1 MKFNLIFDTKN
12 SNREKDAN
20 GFLHVKNCH
29 CTKVQIAQYLGSEI
43 SNDLIPD
50 KVYNVFRPEEEL
62 KKAETIQSLNGVPLQ
77 LEHHDDT
84 AENPAQYTRIGATG
98 TDAAFSFP
106 YLSNSLHF
114 FNQKAIDLI
123 ESGEKCE
130 LSIGYD
136 CEIHKESGEYA
147 GQPYDFVQRNIKI
160 QHVALVE
167 CGRAGSDV
175 KVSDSKEIILN
186 SEKTEVKQM
195 DKEKLLQLINELVK
209 AGATEEEIKAKID
222 ELTADACEDDDEVEL
237 EAEEVETEEP
247 DSEEVEEQE
256 QETSDEEQT
265 EQSDD
270 DDLIIEEVKAELEK
284 AGLDA
289 ENEEIVK
296 AFIVGNHFGKKS
308 ETEATDEDA
317 TDEDTT
323 DEDTTDEETTEE
335 KKETEEQKA
344 TDTAL
349 KVAKIVKAD
358 LERRFNAS
366 REVRHILGD
375 VNAMKYDSAA
385 KIYRDAL
392 AKMGVNVKSLK
403 DSECRA
409 VFRAVSA
416 VKVKSKDCNIKRAE
430 KHTALDKLFNRVS
443 VL

>member
-1 MKFNLIFDTKN
+1 MKFKLIFDTKN

-29 CTKVQIAQYLGSEI
+29 CTKVQIAQYLGCEI
-43 SNDLIPD
+43 SKDLEAD

-62 KKAETIQSLNGVPLQ
+62 KKADTIQSLNGVPLQ

-84 AENPAQYTRIGATG
+84 AEKPAQYTRIGATG
-98 TDAAFSFP
+98 TDAVFEYP

-136 CEIHKESGEYA
+136 CEIHKEPGEFE
-147 GQPYDFVQRNIKI
+147 GVPYDFVQRNIKI

-167 CGRAGSDV
+167 CGRAGADV

-209 AGATEEEIKAKID
+209 AGASEEEIKAKID
-222 ELTADACEDDDEVEL
+222 ELTADACEDEDEVEL
-237 EAEEVETEEP
+237 EAEEVKTEEP
-247 DSEEVEEQE
+247 DTEEVEEQE

-265 EQSDD
+265 EQADD

-289 ENEEIVK
+289 ENEELVK
-296 AFIVGNHFGKKS
+296 AFIVGNHFAKA

-317 TDEDTT
+317 TDE
-323 DEDTTDEETTEE
+323 EATEE
-335 KKETEEQKA
+335 EKEAEEQKA

-349 KVAKIVKAD
+349 KVARIVKAD
-358 LERRFNAS
+358 IERRFNAVN
-366 REVRHILGD
+366 EVRHVLGD
-375 VNAMKYDSAA
+375 VNAMKYDSAD

-416 VKVKSKDCNIKRAE
+416 VKVKSKDCNSVKKAE

>member
-1 MKFNLIFDTKN
+1 MKFKLIFDTKN

-29 CTKVQIAQYLGSEI
+29 CTKVQIAQYLGCEI
-43 SNDLIPD
+43 SKDLIPD

-62 KKAETIQSLNGVPLQ
+62 NKADTIQSLNGVPLQ

-84 AENPAQYTRIGATG
+84 AEKPAQYTRIGATG
-98 TDAAFSFP
+98 TDAVFEYP

-123 ESGEKCE
+123 ESGKKCE

-136 CEIHKESGEYA
+136 CEIHKEAGEFE
-147 GQPYDFVQRNIKI
+147 GVPYDFVQRNIKI

-167 CGRAGSDV
+167 CGRAGADV

-209 AGATEEEIKAKID
+209 AGASEEEIKAKID
-222 ELTADACEDDDEVEL
+222 ELTADACEDDEVEV
-237 EAEEVETEEP
+237 EAEEVKTEEP
-247 DSEEVEEQE
+247 DTEEVEEQE

-265 EQSDD
+265 EQKDD

-289 ENEEIVK
+289 ENEELVK
-296 AFIVGNHFGKKS
+296 AFIVGNHFGAKA
-308 ETEATDEDA
+308 ETEAA
-317 TDEDTT
+317 DEDTA
-323 DEDTTDEETTEE
+323 DEETKDEE
-335 KKETEEQKA
+335 EAEEQKA

-358 LERRFNAS
+358 IERRFNAV
-366 REVRHILGD
+366 REVRHVLGD
-375 VNAMKYDSAA
+375 VNAMKYDSAD

-392 AKMGVNVKSLK
+392 SKMGVNVKSLK

>member
-1 MKFNLIFDTKN
+1 MKFKLIFDTKN

-29 CTKVQIAQYLGSEI
+29 CTKVQIAQYLGCEI
-43 SNDLIPD
+43 SKDLIAD

-62 KKAETIQSLNGVPLQ
+62 KKADTIQSLNGVPLQ

-84 AENPAQYTRIGATG
+84 AEKPAQYTRIGATG
-98 TDAAFSFP
+98 TDAVFEYP

-136 CEIHKESGEYA
+136 CEIHKEAGEFE
-147 GQPYDFVQRNIKI
+147 GVPYDFVQRNIKI

-167 CGRAGSDV
+167 CGRAGADV

-186 SEKTEVKQM
+186 SEKNEVKQM

-209 AGATEEEIKAKID
+209 AGASEEEIKAKID
-222 ELTADACEDDDEVEL
+222 ELTADACEDDEVEV
-237 EAEEVETEEP
+237 ETEEVETEEP
-247 DSEEVEEQE
+247 DTEEIEEQE

-265 EQSDD
+265 EQKDD

-289 ENEEIVK
+289 ENEELVK
-296 AFIVGNHFGKKS
+296 AFIVGNHFAKA
-308 ETEATDEDA
+308 ETEA

-323 DEDTTDEETTEE
+323 DEEATEE
-335 KKETEEQKA
+335 EKEAEEQKA

-358 LERRFNAS
+358 IERRFNAVN
-366 REVRHILGD
+366 EVRHVLGD
-375 VNAMKYDSAA
+375 VNAMKYDSAD

-392 AKMGVNVKSLK
+392 SKMGVNVKSLK

-416 VKVKSKDCNIKRAE
+416 VKVKSKDCNSVKKAE

>member
-1 MKFNLIFDTKN
+1 MKFKLIFDTKN

-29 CTKVQIAQYLGSEI
+29 CTKVQIAQYLGCEI
-43 SNDLIPD
+43 SKDLIPD

-62 KKAETIQSLNGVPLQ
+62 NKAETIQSLNGVPLQ

-84 AENPAQYTRIGATG
+84 AERPAQYTRIGATG
-98 TDAAFSFP
+98 TDAVFEYP

-136 CEIHKESGEYA
+136 CEIHKEAGEFE
-147 GQPYDFVQRNIKI
+147 GVPYDFVQRNIKI

-167 CGRAGSDV
+167 CGRAGADV

-186 SEKTEVKQM
+186 SEKNEVKQM

-209 AGATEEEIKAKID
+209 AGASEEEIKAKID
-222 ELTADACEDDDEVEL
+222 ELTADACEDDEVEL

-247 DSEEVEEQE
+247 DTEEVEEQE

-265 EQSDD
+265 EQKDD

-289 ENEEIVK
+289 ENEELVK
-296 AFIVGNHFGKKS
+296 AFIVGNHFAKA

-317 TDEDTT
+317 ADEDTT
-323 DEDTTDEETTEE
+323 NEDTTEEE
-335 KKETEEQKA
+335 KEAEEQKA

-358 LERRFNAS
+358 IERRFNAS
-366 REVRHILGD
+366 REVRHVLGD

-416 VKVKSKDCNIKRAE
+416 VKVKSKDCNSVKKAE

>member
-50 KVYNVFRPEEEL
+50 KVYNVYRPEEEL
-62 KKAETIQSLNGVPLQ
+62 NKAETIQSLNGVPLQ

-84 AENPAQYTRIGATG
+84 AEKPAQYTRIGATG
-98 TDAAFSFP
+98 TDAVFEFP

-136 CEIHKESGEYA
+136 CEIHKESGEYE

-167 CGRAGSDV
+167 CGRAGADV
-175 KVSDSKEIILN
+175 KVSDSKDIILN
-186 SEKTEVKQM
+186 SQKTEVKKM

-222 ELTADACEDDDEVEL
+222 ELTADACEDDDEVEV
-237 EAEEVETEEP
+237 ETEEVETEEP
-247 DSEEVEEQE
+247 DTEEAEEQE

-270 DDLIIEEVKAELEK
+270 DDLVIEEVKAELEK

-296 AFIVGNHFGKKS
+296 AFIVGNHFAKKS
-308 ETEATDEDA
+308 ETEASD
-317 TDEDTT
+317 
-323 DEDTTDEETTEE
+323 
-335 KKETEEQKA
+335 
-344 TDTAL
+344 
-349 KVAKIVKAD
+349 
-358 LERRFNAS
+358 
-366 REVRHILGD
+366 
-375 VNAMKYDSAA
+375 
-385 KIYRDAL
+385 
-392 AKMGVNVKSLK
+392 
-403 DSECRA
+403 
-409 VFRAVSA
+409 
-416 VKVKSKDCNIKRAE
+416 
-430 KHTALDKLFNRVS
+430 
-443 VL
+443 

>member
-1 MKFNLIFDTKN
+1 MKFKLIFDTKN

-29 CTKVQIAQYLGSEI
+29 CTKVQIAQYLGCEI
-43 SNDLIPD
+43 SKDLIAD
-50 KVYNVFRPEEEL
+50 KVYNVYRPEEEL

-84 AENPAQYTRIGATG
+84 AEKPAQYTRIGATG
-98 TDAAFSFP
+98 TDAVFEFP

-136 CEIHKESGEYA
+136 CEIHKEAGEFE
-147 GQPYDFVQRNIKI
+147 GVPYDFVQRNIKI

-167 CGRAGSDV
+167 CGRAGADV

-209 AGATEEEIKAKID
+209 AGASEEEIKAKID
-222 ELTADACEDDDEVEL
+222 ELALDACEDD
-237 EAEEVETEEP
+237 EAEEAETETET
-247 DSEEVEEQE
+247 ETEVEVEEQE

-265 EQSDD
+265 EQKDD

-289 ENEEIVK
+289 ENEEIIK
-296 AFIVGNHFGKKS
+296 AFIVGNHFGAKA

-317 TDEDTT
+317 TDEETK
-323 DEDTTDEETTEE
+323 DEEEA
-335 KKETEEQKA
+335 EEQKA

-358 LERRFNAS
+358 IERRFNAVN
-366 REVRHILGD
+366 EVRHVLGD
-375 VNAMKYDSAA
+375 VNAMKYDSAD

-392 AKMGVNVKSLK
+392 SKMGVNVKSLK

-416 VKVKSKDCNIKRAE
+416 VKVKSKDCNSVKKAE

>member
-1 MKFNLIFDTKN
+1 MKFKLIFDTKN

-29 CTKVQIAQYLGSEI
+29 CTKVQIAQYLGCEI
-43 SNDLIPD
+43 SKDLIAD

-62 KKAETIQSLNGVPLQ
+62 NKADTIQSLNGVPLQ

-84 AENPAQYTRIGATG
+84 AEKPAQYTRIGATG
-98 TDAAFSFP
+98 TDAVFEYP

-136 CEIHKESGEYA
+136 CEIHKEAGEFE
-147 GQPYDFVQRNIKI
+147 GVPYDFVQRNIKI

-167 CGRAGSDV
+167 CGRAGADV

-209 AGATEEEIKAKID
+209 AGASEEEIKAKID
-222 ELTADACEDDDEVEL
+222 ELTLDACEDEEVEL
-237 EAEEVETEEP
+237 EAEEVKTEEP
-247 DSEEVEEQE
+247 DTEEVEEQE

-265 EQSDD
+265 EQKDD

-289 ENEEIVK
+289 ENEELVK
-296 AFIVGNHFGKKS
+296 AFIVGNHFAKA

-317 TDEDTT
+317 TDE
-323 DEDTTDEETTEE
+323 EATEE
-335 KKETEEQKA
+335 EKEAEEQKA

-358 LERRFNAS
+358 IERRFNAVN
-366 REVRHILGD
+366 EVRHVLGD
-375 VNAMKYDSAA
+375 VNAMKYDSAD

-392 AKMGVNVKSLK
+392 SKMGVNVKSLK

-416 VKVKSKDCNIKRAE
+416 VKVKSKDCNSVKKAE

>member
-62 KKAETIQSLNGVPLQ
+62 NKAETIQSLNGVPLQ

-84 AENPAQYTRIGATG
+84 AEKPAQYTRIGATG
-98 TDAAFSFP
+98 TDAVFEFP

-136 CEIHKESGEYA
+136 CEIHKEAGEYE

-167 CGRAGSDV
+167 CGRAGADV
-175 KVSDSKEIILN
+175 KVSDSKDIILN
-186 SEKTEVKQM
+186 SQKTEVKQM

-222 ELTADACEDDDEVEL
+222 ELTSDACEDEEVEV
-237 EAEEVETEEP
+237 ETEEVETEEP
-247 DSEEVEEQE
+247 YTEEVEEQE
-256 QETSDEEQT
+256 QETSDEDQT

-296 AFIVGNHFGKKS
+296 AFIVGNHFAKKS

-323 DEDTTDEETTEE
+323 DEEATEE

-358 LERRFNAS
+358 IERRFNAS

-375 VNAMKYDSAA
+375 VNAMKYDSAS

-416 VKVKSKDCNIKRAE
+416 VKVKSKDCNSVKKTE

>member
-1 MKFNLIFDTKN
+1 MKFKLIFDTKN

-29 CTKVQIAQYLGSEI
+29 CTKVQIAQYLGCEI
-43 SNDLIPD
+43 SKDLIPD

-62 KKAETIQSLNGVPLQ
+62 KKADTIQSLNGVPLQ

-84 AENPAQYTRIGATG
+84 AEKPAQYTRIGATG
-98 TDAAFSFP
+98 TDAVFEYP

-136 CEIHKESGEYA
+136 CEIHKEAGEFE
-147 GQPYDFVQRNIKI
+147 GVPYDFVQRNIKI

-167 CGRAGSDV
+167 CGRAGADV

-186 SEKTEVKQM
+186 SEKNEVKQM

-209 AGATEEEIKAKID
+209 AGASEEEIKAKID
-222 ELTADACEDDDEVEL
+222 ELTADACEDEDEV
-237 EAEEVETEEP
+237 EVETEEVKTEEP
-247 DSEEVEEQE
+247 DTEEVEEQE

-265 EQSDD
+265 EQADD

-289 ENEEIVK
+289 ENEELVK
-296 AFIVGNHFGKKS
+296 AFIVGNHFAKS
-308 ETEATDEDA
+308 ETEATDED
-317 TDEDTT
+317 
-323 DEDTTDEETTEE
+323 TTDEEATEE
-335 KKETEEQKA
+335 EKEAEEQKA

-358 LERRFNAS
+358 IERRFNAVN
-366 REVRHILGD
+366 EVRHVLGD
-375 VNAMKYDSAA
+375 VNAMKYDSAD

-416 VKVKSKDCNIKRAE
+416 VKVKSKDCNSVKKAE

>member
-1 MKFNLIFDTKN
+1 MKFKLIFDTKN

-29 CTKVQIAQYLGSEI
+29 CTKVQIAQYLGCEI
-43 SNDLIPD
+43 SKDLIAD

-62 KKAETIQSLNGVPLQ
+62 NKADTIQSLNGVPLQ

-84 AENPAQYTRIGATG
+84 AEKPAQYTRIGATG
-98 TDAAFSFP
+98 TDAVFEYP

-136 CEIHKESGEYA
+136 CEIHKEAGEFE
-147 GQPYDFVQRNIKI
+147 GVPYDFVQRNIKI

-167 CGRAGSDV
+167 CGRAGADV

-186 SEKTEVKQM
+186 SEKNEVKQM

-222 ELTADACEDDDEVEL
+222 ELTADACEDDEVEL
-237 EAEEVETEEP
+237 EAEEVKTEEP
-247 DSEEVEEQE
+247 DTEEVEEQE
-256 QETSDEEQT
+256 QEASDEEQT
-265 EQSDD
+265 EQKDD

-289 ENEEIVK
+289 ENEELVK
-296 AFIVGNHFGKKS
+296 AFIVGNHFAKA
-308 ETEATDEDA
+308 ETEA

-323 DEDTTDEETTEE
+323 DEEATEE
-335 KKETEEQKA
+335 EKEAEEQKA

-358 LERRFNAS
+358 IERRFNAVN
-366 REVRHILGD
+366 EVRHVLGD
-375 VNAMKYDSAA
+375 VNAMKYDSAD

-416 VKVKSKDCNIKRAE
+416 VKVKSKDCNSVKKAE

>member
-1 MKFNLIFDTKN
+1 MKFKLIFDTKN

-29 CTKVQIAQYLGSEI
+29 CTKVQIAQYLGCEI
-43 SNDLIPD
+43 SKDLEAD

-62 KKAETIQSLNGVPLQ
+62 NKADTIQSLNGVPLQ

-84 AENPAQYTRIGATG
+84 AEKPAQYTRIGATG
-98 TDAAFSFP
+98 TDAVFEYP

-136 CEIHKESGEYA
+136 CEIHKEAGEFE
-147 GQPYDFVQRNIKI
+147 GVPYDFVQRNIKI

-167 CGRAGSDV
+167 CGRAGADV

-209 AGATEEEIKAKID
+209 AGASEEEIKAKID
-222 ELTADACEDDDEVEL
+222 EITSDACEDDEV
-237 EAEEVETEEP
+237 EVETEEVKTEEP
-247 DSEEVEEQE
+247 DTEEVEEQE

-265 EQSDD
+265 EQADD

-289 ENEEIVK
+289 ENEELVK

-308 ETEATDEDA
+308 ETEATDED
-317 TDEDTT
+317 
-323 DEDTTDEETTEE
+323 TTDEEATEE
-335 KKETEEQKA
+335 EKEAEEQKA

-358 LERRFNAS
+358 IERRFNAVN
-366 REVRHILGD
+366 EVRHVLGD
-375 VNAMKYDSAA
+375 VNAMKYDSAD

-392 AKMGVNVKSLK
+392 TKMGVNVKSLK

-416 VKVKSKDCNIKRAE
+416 VKVKSKDCNSVKKAE

>member
-1 MKFNLIFDTKN
+1 MKFKLIFDTKN

-29 CTKVQIAQYLGSEI
+29 CTKVQIAQYLGCEI
-43 SNDLIPD
+43 SKDLIAD

-62 KKAETIQSLNGVPLQ
+62 KKADTVQSLNGVPLQ

-84 AENPAQYTRIGATG
+84 AEKPAQYTRIGATG
-98 TDAAFSFP
+98 TDAVFEYP

-136 CEIHKESGEYA
+136 CEIHKEAGEFE
-147 GQPYDFVQRNIKI
+147 GVPYDFVQRNIKI

-167 CGRAGSDV
+167 CGRAGADV

-209 AGATEEEIKAKID
+209 VGASEEEIKAKID
-222 ELTADACEDDDEVEL
+222 ELTADACEDDEV
-237 EAEEVETEEP
+237 EVETEEVKTEEP
-247 DSEEVEEQE
+247 DTEEVEEQE
-256 QETSDEEQT
+256 QEASDEEQT
-265 EQSDD
+265 EQADD

-289 ENEEIVK
+289 ENEELVK
-296 AFIVGNHFGKKS
+296 AFIVGNHFAKA
-308 ETEATDEDA
+308 ETEA

-323 DEDTTDEETTEE
+323 DEEATEE
-335 KKETEEQKA
+335 KKEAEEQKA

-358 LERRFNAS
+358 IERRFNAVN
-366 REVRHILGD
+366 EVRHVLGD
-375 VNAMKYDSAA
+375 VNAMKYDSAD

>member
-1 MKFNLIFDTKN
+1 MKFKLIFDTKN

-29 CTKVQIAQYLGSEI
+29 CTKVQIAQYLGCEI
-43 SNDLIPD
+43 SKDLIAD

-62 KKAETIQSLNGVPLQ
+62 KKADTIQSLNGVPLQ

-84 AENPAQYTRIGATG
+84 AEKPAQYTRIGATG
-98 TDAAFSFP
+98 TDAVFEYP

-136 CEIHKESGEYA
+136 CEIHKEAGEFE
-147 GQPYDFVQRNIKI
+147 GVPYDFVQRNIKI

-167 CGRAGSDV
+167 CGRAGADV

-186 SEKTEVKQM
+186 SEKNEVKQM

-209 AGATEEEIKAKID
+209 AGASEEEIKAKID
-222 ELTADACEDDDEVEL
+222 ELTADACEDDDEVE
-237 EAEEVETEEP
+237 VETEEVKTEEP
-247 DSEEVEEQE
+247 DTEEVEEQE

-265 EQSDD
+265 EQADD

-289 ENEEIVK
+289 ENEELVK
-296 AFIVGNHFGKKS
+296 AFIVGNHFAKA
-308 ETEATDEDA
+308 ETEA

-323 DEDTTDEETTEE
+323 DEEATEE
-335 KKETEEQKA
+335 EKEAEEQKA

-358 LERRFNAS
+358 IERRFNAVN
-366 REVRHILGD
+366 EVRHVLGD
-375 VNAMKYDSAA
+375 VNAMKYDSAD

-416 VKVKSKDCNIKRAE
+416 VKVKSKDCNSVKKAE

>member
-1 MKFNLIFDTKN
+1 MKFKLIFDTKN
-12 SNREKDAN
+12 SNREKDTN

-29 CTKVQIAQYLGSEI
+29 CTKVQIAQYLGCEI
-43 SNDLIPD
+43 SKDLEAD
-50 KVYNVFRPEEEL
+50 KVYNVYRPEEEL
-62 KKAETIQSLNGVPLQ
+62 KKADTIQSLNGVPLQ

-84 AENPAQYTRIGATG
+84 AERPAQYTRIGATG
-98 TDAAFSFP
+98 TDAVFEFP

-136 CEIHKESGEYA
+136 CEIHKEAGEFE
-147 GQPYDFVQRNIKI
+147 GVPYDFVQRNIKI

-167 CGRAGSDV
+167 CGRAGADV

-209 AGATEEEIKAKID
+209 AGASEEEIKAKID
-222 ELTADACEDDDEVEL
+222 ELALDACEDDKTE
-237 EAEEVETEEP
+237 EAETETETET
-247 DSEEVEEQE
+247 EEVEEQE

-265 EQSDD
+265 EQKDD

-289 ENEEIVK
+289 ENEEIIK
-296 AFIVGNHFGKKS
+296 AFIVGNHFDVKA

-317 TDEDTT
+317 TDE
-323 DEDTTDEETTEE
+323 EATEE
-335 KKETEEQKA
+335 EKEAEEQKA

-358 LERRFNAS
+358 IERRFNAV
-366 REVRHILGD
+366 REVRHVLGD
-375 VNAMKYDSAA
+375 VNAMKYDSAD

-416 VKVKSKDCNIKRAE
+416 VKVKSKDCNSVKKAE

>member
-1 MKFNLIFDTKN
+1 MKFKLIFDTKN

-29 CTKVQIAQYLGSEI
+29 CTKVQIAQYLGCEI
-43 SNDLIPD
+43 SKDLIPD

-62 KKAETIQSLNGVPLQ
+62 NKAETIQSLNGVPLQ

-84 AENPAQYTRIGATG
+84 AERPAQYTRIGATG
-98 TDAAFSFP
+98 TDAVFEYP

-136 CEIHKESGEYA
+136 CEIHKEAGEFE
-147 GQPYDFVQRNIKI
+147 GVPYDFVQRNIKI

-167 CGRAGSDV
+167 CGRAGADV

-186 SEKTEVKQM
+186 SEKNEVKQM

-209 AGATEEEIKAKID
+209 AGASEEEIKAKID
-222 ELTADACEDDDEVEL
+222 ELTADACEDDEVEV
-237 EAEEVETEEP
+237 ETEEVETEEP
-247 DSEEVEEQE
+247 DTEEVEEQE

-265 EQSDD
+265 EQKDD

-289 ENEEIVK
+289 ENEELVK
-296 AFIVGNHFGKKS
+296 AFIVGNHFAKA

-317 TDEDTT
+317 ADEDTT
-323 DEDTTDEETTEE
+323 NEDTTEEE
-335 KKETEEQKA
+335 KEAEEQKA

-358 LERRFNAS
+358 IERRFNAS

-416 VKVKSKDCNIKRAE
+416 VKVKSKDCNSVKKAE

>member
-1 MKFNLIFDTKN
+1 MKFKLIFDTKN

-29 CTKVQIAQYLGSEI
+29 CTKVQIAQYLGCEI
-43 SNDLIPD
+43 SKDLIAD

-62 KKAETIQSLNGVPLQ
+62 KKANTVQSLNGVPLQ

-84 AENPAQYTRIGATG
+84 AEKPAQYTRIGATG
-98 TDAAFSFP
+98 TDAVFEYP

-136 CEIHKESGEYA
+136 CEIHKEAGEFE
-147 GQPYDFVQRNIKI
+147 GVPYDFVQRNIKI

-167 CGRAGSDV
+167 CGRAGADV

-209 AGATEEEIKAKID
+209 VGASEEEIKAKID
-222 ELTADACEDDDEVEL
+222 ELTADACEDDEV
-237 EAEEVETEEP
+237 EVETEEVKTEEP
-247 DSEEVEEQE
+247 DTEEVEEQE
-256 QETSDEEQT
+256 QEASDEEQT
-265 EQSDD
+265 EQADD

-289 ENEEIVK
+289 ENEELVK
-296 AFIVGNHFGKKS
+296 AFIVGNHFAKA
-308 ETEATDEDA
+308 ETEA

-323 DEDTTDEETTEE
+323 DEEATEE
-335 KKETEEQKA
+335 KKEAEEQKA

-358 LERRFNAS
+358 IERRFNAVN
-366 REVRHILGD
+366 EVRHVLGD
-375 VNAMKYDSAA
+375 VNAMKYDSAD

>member
-1 MKFNLIFDTKN
+1 MKFKLIFDTKN

-29 CTKVQIAQYLGSEI
+29 CTKVQIAQYLGCEI
-43 SNDLIPD
+43 SKDLIAD

-62 KKAETIQSLNGVPLQ
+62 KKADTIQSLNGVPLQ

-84 AENPAQYTRIGATG
+84 AEKPAQYTRIGATG
-98 TDAAFSFP
+98 TDAVFEYP

-136 CEIHKESGEYA
+136 CEIHKEAGEFE
-147 GQPYDFVQRNIKI
+147 GVPYDFVQRNIKI

-167 CGRAGSDV
+167 CGRAGADV

-186 SEKTEVKQM
+186 SEKNEVKQM

-209 AGATEEEIKAKID
+209 AGASEEEIKAKID
-222 ELTADACEDDDEVEL
+222 ELTADACEDDEVEV
-237 EAEEVETEEP
+237 ETEEVETEEP
-247 DSEEVEEQE
+247 DTEEIEEQE

-265 EQSDD
+265 EQKDD

-296 AFIVGNHFGKKS
+296 AFIVGNHFAKA
-308 ETEATDEDA
+308 ETEA

-323 DEDTTDEETTEE
+323 DEEATEE
-335 KKETEEQKA
+335 EKEAEEQKA

-358 LERRFNAS
+358 IERRFNAVN
-366 REVRHILGD
+366 EVRHVLGD
-375 VNAMKYDSAA
+375 VNAMKYDSAD

-392 AKMGVNVKSLK
+392 SKMGVNVKSLK

-416 VKVKSKDCNIKRAE
+416 VKVKSKDCNLVKKAE

>member
-1 MKFNLIFDTKN
+1 MKFKLIFDTKN

-62 KKAETIQSLNGVPLQ
+62 NKADTIQSLNGVPLQ

-84 AENPAQYTRIGATG
+84 AEKPAQYTRIGATG
-98 TDAAFSFP
+98 TDAVFEYP

-136 CEIHKESGEYA
+136 CEIHKESGEFE
-147 GQPYDFVQRNIKI
+147 GVPYDFVQRNIKI

-167 CGRAGSDV
+167 CGRAGADV

-186 SEKTEVKQM
+186 SEKNEVKQM

-209 AGATEEEIKAKID
+209 AGASEEEIKAKID
-222 ELTADACEDDDEVEL
+222 ELTADACEDEDEV
-237 EAEEVETEEP
+237 EVETEEVKTEEP
-247 DSEEVEEQE
+247 GTEEVEE

-265 EQSDD
+265 EQKDD

-289 ENEEIVK
+289 ENEELVK
-296 AFIVGNHFGKKS
+296 AFIVGNHFAKT

-317 TDEDTT
+317 TDE
-323 DEDTTDEETTEE
+323 EATEE
-335 KKETEEQKA
+335 EKEAEEQKA

-358 LERRFNAS
+358 IERRFNAVN
-366 REVRHILGD
+366 EVRHVLGD
-375 VNAMKYDSAA
+375 VNAMKYDSAD

-416 VKVKSKDCNIKRAE
+416 VKVKSKDCNSVKKAE

>member
-50 KVYNVFRPEEEL
+50 KVYNVYRPEEEL
-62 KKAETIQSLNGVPLQ
+62 NKAETIQSLNGVPLQ

-84 AENPAQYTRIGATG
+84 AERPAQYTRIGATG
-98 TDAAFSFP
+98 TDAIFEFP

-136 CEIHKESGEYA
+136 CEIHKESGEYE

-167 CGRAGSDV
+167 CGRAGADV
-175 KVSDSKEIILN
+175 KVSDSKDIILN
-186 SEKTEVKQM
+186 SQKTEVKQM

-222 ELTADACEDDDEVEL
+222 ELTSDACEDEEVEV
-237 EAEEVETEEP
+237 ETEEVETEEP
-247 DSEEVEEQE
+247 YTEEVEEQE
-256 QETSDEEQT
+256 QETSDEDQT

-296 AFIVGNHFGKKS
+296 AFIVGNHFGNHFGKKS

-323 DEDTTDEETTEE
+323 DEEATEE

-358 LERRFNAS
+358 IERRFNAS

-375 VNAMKYDSAA
+375 VNAMKYDSAS

-416 VKVKSKDCNIKRAE
+416 VKVKSKDCNIKKAE

>member
-1 MKFNLIFDTKN
+1 MKFKLIFDTKN

-29 CTKVQIAQYLGSEI
+29 CTKVQIAQYLGCEI
-43 SNDLIPD
+43 SKDLIPD

-62 KKAETIQSLNGVPLQ
+62 NKAETIQSLNGVPLQ

-84 AENPAQYTRIGATG
+84 AERPAQYTRIGATG
-98 TDAAFSFP
+98 TDAVFEYP

-136 CEIHKESGEYA
+136 CEIHKEAGEFE
-147 GQPYDFVQRNIKI
+147 GVPYDFVQRNIKI

-167 CGRAGSDV
+167 CGRAGADV

-186 SEKTEVKQM
+186 SEKNEVKQM

-209 AGATEEEIKAKID
+209 AGASEEEIKAKID
-222 ELTADACEDDDEVEL
+222 ELTADACEDDEVEL

-247 DSEEVEEQE
+247 DTEEVEEQE

-265 EQSDD
+265 EQKDD

-289 ENEEIVK
+289 ENEELVK
-296 AFIVGNHFGKKS
+296 AFIVGNHFAKS

-317 TDEDTT
+317 ADEDTT
-323 DEDTTDEETTEE
+323 NEDTTEEE
-335 KKETEEQKA
+335 KEAEEQKA

-358 LERRFNAS
+358 IERRFNAS

-416 VKVKSKDCNIKRAE
+416 VKVKSKDCNSVKKAE

>member
-1 MKFNLIFDTKN
+1 MKFKLIFDTKN

-29 CTKVQIAQYLGSEI
+29 CTKVQIAQYLGCEI
-43 SNDLIPD
+43 SKDLIAD

-62 KKAETIQSLNGVPLQ
+62 NKADTIQSLNGVPLQ

-84 AENPAQYTRIGATG
+84 AEKPAQYTRIGATG
-98 TDAAFSFP
+98 TDAVFEYP

-136 CEIHKESGEYA
+136 CEIHKEAGEFE
-147 GQPYDFVQRNIKI
+147 GVPYDFVQRNIKI

-167 CGRAGSDV
+167 CGRAGADV

-209 AGATEEEIKAKID
+209 AGASEEEIKAKID
-222 ELTADACEDDDEVEL
+222 ELTADACEDDEV
-237 EAEEVETEEP
+237 EVETEEVKTEEP
-247 DSEEVEEQE
+247 DTEEVEEQE

-265 EQSDD
+265 EQADD

-289 ENEEIVK
+289 ENEELVK
-296 AFIVGNHFGKKS
+296 AFIVGNHFAKA
-308 ETEATDEDA
+308 ETEA

-323 DEDTTDEETTEE
+323 DEEATEE
-335 KKETEEQKA
+335 EKEAEEQKA

-358 LERRFNAS
+358 IERRFNAVN
-366 REVRHILGD
+366 EVRHILGD
-375 VNAMKYDSAA
+375 VNAMKYDSAD

-416 VKVKSKDCNIKRAE
+416 VKVKSKDCNSVKKAE

>member
-1 MKFNLIFDTKN
+1 MKFKLIFDTKN

-29 CTKVQIAQYLGSEI
+29 CTKVQIAQYLGCEI

-62 KKAETIQSLNGVPLQ
+62 KKADTVQSLNGVPLQ

-84 AENPAQYTRIGATG
+84 AEKPAQYTRIGATG
-98 TDAAFSFP
+98 TDAVFEYP

-136 CEIHKESGEYA
+136 CEIHKEAGEFE
-147 GQPYDFVQRNIKI
+147 GVPYDFVQRNIKI

-167 CGRAGSDV
+167 CGRAGADV

-186 SEKTEVKQM
+186 SEKNEVKQM

-209 AGATEEEIKAKID
+209 AGASEEEIKAKID
-222 ELTADACEDDDEVEL
+222 ELTADACEDDDEVE
-237 EAEEVETEEP
+237 VETEEVKTEEP
-247 DSEEVEEQE
+247 DTDEVEEQE
-256 QETSDEEQT
+256 QEASDEEQT
-265 EQSDD
+265 EQKDD

-296 AFIVGNHFGKKS
+296 AFIVGNHFAKA
-308 ETEATDEDA
+308 ETEA

-323 DEDTTDEETTEE
+323 DEEATEE
-335 KKETEEQKA
+335 EKEAEEQKA

-358 LERRFNAS
+358 IERRFNAV
-366 REVRHILGD
+366 REVRHVLGD
-375 VNAMKYDSAA
+375 VNAMKYDSAD

-416 VKVKSKDCNIKRAE
+416 VKVKSKDCNSVKKAE

>member
-1 MKFNLIFDTKN
+1 MKFKLIFDTKN

-29 CTKVQIAQYLGSEI
+29 CTKVQIAQYLGCEI
-43 SNDLIPD
+43 SKDLEAD

-62 KKAETIQSLNGVPLQ
+62 NKAETIQSLNGVPLQ

-84 AENPAQYTRIGATG
+84 AEKPAQYTRIGATG
-98 TDAAFSFP
+98 TDAVFEYP

-136 CEIHKESGEYA
+136 CEIHKEPGEFE
-147 GQPYDFVQRNIKI
+147 GVPYDFVQRNIKI

-167 CGRAGSDV
+167 CGRAGADV

-186 SEKTEVKQM
+186 SEKNEVKQM

-209 AGATEEEIKAKID
+209 AGASEEEIKAKID
-222 ELTADACEDDDEVEL
+222 ELTTDACEDDEV
-237 EAEEVETEEP
+237 EVETEEVKTEEP
-247 DSEEVEEQE
+247 DTEEVEEQE

-265 EQSDD
+265 EQADD

-289 ENEEIVK
+289 ENEELVK
-296 AFIVGNHFGKKS
+296 AFIVGNHFAKA
-308 ETEATDEDA
+308 ETEA

-323 DEDTTDEETTEE
+323 DEEATEE
-335 KKETEEQKA
+335 EKEAEEQKA

-358 LERRFNAS
+358 IERRFNAVN
-366 REVRHILGD
+366 EVRHVLGD
-375 VNAMKYDSAA
+375 INAMKYDSAD

-416 VKVKSKDCNIKRAE
+416 VKVKSKDCNIKKVE

>member
-1 MKFNLIFDTKN
+1 MKFKLIFDTKN

-29 CTKVQIAQYLGSEI
+29 CTKVQIAQYLGCEI
-43 SNDLIPD
+43 SKDLEAD

-62 KKAETIQSLNGVPLQ
+62 NKAETIQSLNGVPLQ

-84 AENPAQYTRIGATG
+84 AEKPAQYTRIGATG
-98 TDAAFSFP
+98 TDAVFEYP

-136 CEIHKESGEYA
+136 CEIHKEPGEFE
-147 GQPYDFVQRNIKI
+147 GVPYDFVQRNIKI

-167 CGRAGSDV
+167 CGRAGADV

-186 SEKTEVKQM
+186 SEKNEVKQM

-222 ELTADACEDDDEVEL
+222 ELTADACEDDEVEV
-237 EAEEVETEEP
+237 ETEEVETEEP
-247 DSEEVEEQE
+247 GTEEVEEQE

-265 EQSDD
+265 EQKDD

-284 AGLDA
+284 SGLDA
-289 ENEEIVK
+289 ENEELVK

-308 ETEATDEDA
+308 ETEATDED
-317 TDEDTT
+317 
-323 DEDTTDEETTEE
+323 TTDEEAKDEEE
-335 KKETEEQKA
+335 KEAEEQKA

-358 LERRFNAS
+358 IERRFNAVN
-366 REVRHILGD
+366 EVRHVLGD

-416 VKVKSKDCNIKRAE
+416 VKVKSKDCNSVKKAE

>member
-43 SNDLIPD
+43 SNDLVPD

-62 KKAETIQSLNGVPLQ
+62 NKAETIQSLNGVPLQ

-84 AENPAQYTRIGATG
+84 AERPAQYTRIGATG
-98 TDAAFSFP
+98 TDAVFEFP

-136 CEIHKESGEYA
+136 CEIHKESGEYE

-167 CGRAGSDV
+167 CGRAGADV

-222 ELTADACEDDDEVEL
+222 ELTADACED
-237 EAEEVETEEP
+237 EEVEVETEEVKTEEP

-296 AFIVGNHFGKKS
+296 AFIVGHQFGTKS

-323 DEDTTDEETTEE
+323 DEEATEE
-335 KKETEEQKA
+335 QKETEEQKA

-358 LERRFNAS
+358 IERRFNAVS
-366 REVRHILGD
+366 EVRHILGD

-416 VKVKSKDCNIKRAE
+416 VKLKSKDCNIKRTE

>member
-62 KKAETIQSLNGVPLQ
+62 NKAETIQSLNGVPLQ

-84 AENPAQYTRIGATG
+84 AEKPAQYTRIGATG
-98 TDAAFSFP
+98 TDAVFEFP

-136 CEIHKESGEYA
+136 CEIHKEAGEYE

-167 CGRAGSDV
+167 CGRAGADV
-175 KVSDSKEIILN
+175 KVSDSKDIILN
-186 SEKTEVKQM
+186 SQKTEVKQM

-222 ELTADACEDDDEVEL
+222 ELTSDACEDEEVEV
-237 EAEEVETEEP
+237 ETEEVETEEP
-247 DSEEVEEQE
+247 DTEDAEEQE
-256 QETSDEEQT
+256 QETSDEDQT

-323 DEDTTDEETTEE
+323 DEEATEE

-358 LERRFNAS
+358 IERRFNAS

-375 VNAMKYDSAA
+375 VNAMKYDSAS

-416 VKVKSKDCNIKRAE
+416 VKVKSKDCNSVKKTE

>member
-1 MKFNLIFDTKN
+1 MKFKLIFDTKN

-29 CTKVQIAQYLGSEI
+29 CTKVQIAQYLGCEI
-43 SNDLIPD
+43 SKDLIAD

-62 KKAETIQSLNGVPLQ
+62 KKADTIQSLNGVPLQ

-84 AENPAQYTRIGATG
+84 AEKPAQYTRIGATG
-98 TDAAFSFP
+98 TDAVFEYP

-136 CEIHKESGEYA
+136 CEIHKEAGEFE
-147 GQPYDFVQRNIKI
+147 GVPYDFVQRNIKI

-186 SEKTEVKQM
+186 SEKNEVKQM

-209 AGATEEEIKAKID
+209 AGASEEEIKAKID
-222 ELTADACEDDDEVEL
+222 ELTADACEDEV
-237 EAEEVETEEP
+237 EVETEEVKTEEP
-247 DSEEVEEQE
+247 DTEEVEEQE
-256 QETSDEEQT
+256 QETSDKEQT
-265 EQSDD
+265 EQKDD

-289 ENEEIVK
+289 ENEELVK
-296 AFIVGNHFGKKS
+296 AFIVGNHFAKS

-317 TDEDTT
+317 TDEKA
-323 DEDTTDEETTEE
+323 TEE
-335 KKETEEQKA
+335 EKEAEEQKA

-358 LERRFNAS
+358 IERRFNAVS
-366 REVRHILGD
+366 EVRHILGD
-375 VNAMKYDSAA
+375 VNAMKYDSAD

-392 AKMGVNVKSLK
+392 VKMGVNVKSLK

-416 VKVKSKDCNIKRAE
+416 VKVKSKDCNSVKKAE

>member
-20 GFLHVKNCH
+20 GFLHVKHCH

-43 SNDLIPD
+43 SSDLIPD
-50 KVYNVFRPEEEL
+50 KIYNVFRPEEEL

-84 AENPAQYTRIGATG
+84 AEKPAQYTRIGATG
-98 TDAAFSFP
+98 TDAVFEFP

-136 CEIHKESGEYA
+136 CEIHKESGEYM

-209 AGATEEEIKAKID
+209 AGASEEEIKAKID
-222 ELTADACEDDDEVEL
+222 ELTADACEDE
-237 EAEEVETEEP
+237 EAEEVETETETET
-247 DSEEVEEQE
+247 EEDEEQEQE

-317 TDEDTT
+317 TDEDAT
-323 DEDTTDEETTEE
+323 DEDTTDEEATEE
-335 KKETEEQKA
+335 QKETEEQKA

-358 LERRFNAS
+358 IERRFNAS

>member
-20 GFLHVKNCH
+20 GFLHVKHCH

-43 SNDLIPD
+43 SSDLIPD

-84 AENPAQYTRIGATG
+84 AERPAQYTRIGATG
-98 TDAAFSFP
+98 TDAVFEFP

-136 CEIHKESGEYA
+136 CEIHKENGEYM

-175 KVSDSKEIILN
+175 KVSDSKEILN
-186 SEKTEVKQM
+186 SQKTEVKQM

-222 ELTADACEDDDEVEL
+222 ELTADACEDEDVEVET
-237 EAEEVETEEP
+237 EEVETEEP
-247 DSEEVEEQE
+247 DTEDAEEQE
-256 QETSDEEQT
+256 QEASDEDQT

-317 TDEDTT
+317 TDEDA
-323 DEDTTDEETTEE
+323 TDEEATEE
-335 KKETEEQKA
+335 QKETEEQKA

-358 LERRFNAS
+358 IERRFNAS

-416 VKVKSKDCNIKRAE
+416 VKVKSKDCNSVKRAE

>member
-1 MKFNLIFDTKN
+1 MKFKLIFDTKN

-29 CTKVQIAQYLGSEI
+29 CTKVQIAQYLGCEI
-43 SNDLIPD
+43 SKDLIAD

-62 KKAETIQSLNGVPLQ
+62 NKADTIQSLNGVPLQ

-84 AENPAQYTRIGATG
+84 AEKPAQYTRIGATG
-98 TDAAFSFP
+98 TDAVFEYP

-136 CEIHKESGEYA
+136 CEIHKEAGEFE
-147 GQPYDFVQRNIKI
+147 GVPYDFVQRNIKI

-167 CGRAGSDV
+167 CGRAGADV

-186 SEKTEVKQM
+186 SEKNEVKQM

-222 ELTADACEDDDEVEL
+222 EITSDACEDEEV
-237 EAEEVETEEP
+237 EVETEEVKTEEP
-247 DSEEVEEQE
+247 DTEEVEEQE

-265 EQSDD
+265 EQADD

-289 ENEEIVK
+289 ENEELVK
-296 AFIVGNHFGKKS
+296 AFIVGNHFAKA
-308 ETEATDEDA
+308 ETEA

-323 DEDTTDEETTEE
+323 DEEAKDEEEA
-335 KKETEEQKA
+335 EEQKA

-358 LERRFNAS
+358 IERRFNAVN
-366 REVRHILGD
+366 EVRHVLGD
-375 VNAMKYDSAA
+375 VNAMKYDSAD

-392 AKMGVNVKSLK
+392 TKMGVNVKSLK

-416 VKVKSKDCNIKRAE
+416 VKVKSKDCNSVKKAE